1 MRSRPAC
8 YRCLDGHMI
17 LWEPATPGVSRL
29 SLQVCS
35 LHWPSRSCWRG
46 RPLSCDDLRLLLR
59 SLNSKI
65 TFLSRLPVSIFSP
78 SVLLLLFPHLNNKD
92 IKYAIPACT
101 QTYVVFCFVCFVF
114 VFFFQPKLA
123 CMWLLSCS
131 MVSPWKWWSPAAP
144 LRVISSVSSFLPSFQ
159 TTTVWHPGLSFPN
172 PFYLIPLVASDKSNF
187 SSIVRK
193 RFRRHC
199 PPAVTA
205 AVTVEWFLLR
215 VPCFF
220 LVFVLSLFLPTL

>member
-35 LHWPSRSCWRG
+35 LRWPSRSCWRG

-59 SLNSKI
+59 SLNSKK

-114 VFFFQPKLA
+114 VFF
-123 CMWLLSCS
+123 LSTKVS
-131 MVSPWKWWSPAAP
+131 VHVTSVMLHGQSLKMVKPRGAAQGDF
-144 LRVISSVSSFLPSFQ
+144 LRFFLPSFLPSRQ
-159 TTTVWHPGLSFPN
+159 PQSDIRVSLSQILF
-172 PFYLIPLVASDKSNF
+172 I
-187 SSIVRK
+187 
-193 RFRRHC
+193 
-199 PPAVTA
+199 
-205 AVTVEWFLLR
+205 WFL
-215 VPCFF
+215 
-220 LVFVLSLFLPTL
+220 